1 VAEYI
6 ASFHARNGL
15 APNRMGDSASKF
27 DAALAAIL
35 ARHCP
40 AGLVRLQVGARLIWG
55 TPLAP
60 EEQQRS
66 VRRALAM

>member
-27 DAALAAIL
+27 AALAAIL

-40 AGLVRLQVGARLIWG
+40 DGLVRLQVGARLIWG